1 MEYFI
6 LSIAI
11 VFTIVGVIGCV
22 LPALP
27 GLPFNY
33 AALLMLQYY
42 YKPFS
47 TTFLVVMAVIMAVI
61 MILDYFLPIWTAKK
75 FGATK
80 QGIWGSMIG
89 MVLGIIFTPI
99 GMLLGMFAGAVIG
112 DMMAGKES
120 KDAFKSGIA
129 TFFGTLFSI
138 GLKLICAGT
147 MSWYFFKE
155 LIKAWA

>member
-11 VFTIVGVIGCV
+11 VFTLVGVIGSV

-33 AALLMLQYY
+33 IALLMLQYY

-47 TTFLVVMAVIMAVI
+47 TTFLVVMAVAVMIIMV
-61 MILDYFLPIWTAKK
+61 LDYFLPIWTAKK

-89 MVLGIIFTPI
+89 MIAGIIFTPI

-120 KDAFKSGIA
+120 KDALKSGVA
-129 TFFGTLFSI
+129 TFFGTLLSI
-138 GLKLICAGT
+138 GIKLICAGT
-147 MSWYFFKE
+147 MAWYFFVE
-155 LIKAWA
+155 LFKAWT